1 MMLAYRTAQSL
12 QALYGSHS
20 NLVREPT
27 CFELLFA
34 IKKKLVFM
42 GHAKKSLC
50 LTYSNF
56 IILQILQLFYGI
68 FRKKKSTN
76 LFYLVFS
83 FYL

>member
-1 MMLAYRTAQSL
+1 MMLAYCTAQSL
-12 QALYGSHS
+12 QALHGSHS

-34 IKKKLVFM
+34 KKKKLVFM

-68 FRKKKSTN
+68 FRKKNQPTY
-76 LFYLVFS
+76 FI
-83 FYL
+83 